1 MSVEHFLDTN
11 VFVYLFDETNDRKR
25 ERAERLV
32 QQALVNETGCIS
44 YQVVQETI
52 NVITRKLNATPERAG
67 QILDDTLIPLWRV
80 NPTRT
85 FYQRGLDLQ
94 TRYRFSFYDSL
105 IVAAALE
112 AGCHTL
118 YSEDLKHG
126 QQIEGL
132 TITNP
137 FRDTS
142 SVIGKNGRKRRRRV

>member
-11 VFVYLFDETNDRKR
+11 VFIYLFDETNDHKR
-25 ERAERLV
+25 EKAVRLV
-32 QQALVNETGCIS
+32 QESLVNETGCIS
-44 YQVVQETI
+44 YQVVQETL
-52 NVITRKLNATPERAG
+52 NVITRKLNATPEKAR

-85 FYQRGLDLQ
+85 LYQRSLDLQ

-112 AGCHTL
+112 AGCKSL
-118 YSEDLKHG
+118 FSEDLQDG

-137 FRDTS
+137 FRT
-142 SVIGKNGRKRRRRV
+142 